1 MTTSRSNN
9 IDDMEELQGGAAQ
22 QTTSKEK
29 RLWLAEVFNVVYR
42 GRDNIKPQK
51 QIGKIKVSDGVNDHY
66 LYKVEEVDEGK
77 PSLQQI
83 DELVLSGPTK
93 SSISAQDS
101 LKIDVDLFGGA
112 FKDALY
118 IDDCPTDDFLK
129 KGSPL
134 EMKIVSEDGTGEIY
148 VLYAVFDNA
157 IEAQLETTSRS
168 NNIDD
173 MEELQGGAAQQTT
186 SKEKRLWLAEV
197 FNVVYRGRD
206 NIKPQKQIGTIK
218 VSDDVNDHY
227 FYKVED
233 VDEGKPSLQQI
244 DELVLSGPTKSS
256 ISAEDSLKIDVDLF
270 GGAFKDALYIDD
282 CPTDDFLKKG
292 SPLEMKIVSEDG
304 TGEIYVLYAVFDNAI
319 EAQLETTSRSNNIDD
334 MEELQGG
341 AAQQTT
347 SKVEEVDEGKPSLQQ
362 IDELVLSG
370 PTKSSISAQD
380 SLKIDVDL
388 FGGAFKDALYI
399 DDCPT
404 DDFLKKGSP
413 LEMKIVSEDGTG
425 EIYVLYAV
433 FDNAIEAQLETTSR
447 SNNIDDMEEL
457 QGGAAQQTT
466 SKEKRL
472 WLAEVFN
479 VVYRGR
485 DNIKPQKQ
493 IGKIKVS
500 DGVNDHYLYK
510 VEEVDEGKPSLQQID
525 ELVLSGPTKSSISA
539 QDSLKIDVDL
549 FGGAFKDTLYIDDCP
564 TDDFL
569 KKGSPLEMKIVSEDG
584 TGEIYALYAV
594 FDNAI
599 EALLEFLFPEYNQS
613 NKYTRVD
620 TRSSM

>member
-1 MTTSRSNN
+1 
-9 IDDMEELQGGAAQ
+9 MEELQGGAAQ

-227 FYKVED
+227 FYKVEE

-256 ISAEDSLKIDVDLF
+256 ISAE
-270 GGAFKDALYIDD
+270 
-282 CPTDDFLKKG
+282 
-292 SPLEMKIVSEDG
+292 
-304 TGEIYVLYAVFDNAI
+304 
-319 EAQLETTSRSNNIDD
+319 
-334 MEELQGG
+334 
-341 AAQQTT
+341 
-347 SKVEEVDEGKPSLQQ
+347 
-362 IDELVLSG
+362 
-370 PTKSSISAQD
+370 D

-549 FGGAFKDTLYIDDCP
+549 FGGAFKDALYIDDCP

-584 TGEIYALYAV
+584 TGEIYVLYAV

-599 EALLEFLFPEYNQS
+599 EAQLEFLFPECNQS

-620 TRSSM
+620 TRSSMQSHLF